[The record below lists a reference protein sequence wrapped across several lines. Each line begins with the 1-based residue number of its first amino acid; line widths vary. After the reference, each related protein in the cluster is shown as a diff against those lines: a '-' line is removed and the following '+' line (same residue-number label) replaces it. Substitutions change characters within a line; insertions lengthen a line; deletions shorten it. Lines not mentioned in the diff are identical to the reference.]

1 MSSDTEQNLA
11 TGEKPLSL
19 LCLGDDLLRCLMVDC
34 IGLQELLN
42 LRLCCKVFFVIVDL
56 VEDKNGW
63 LAFDGTTVV
72 RRGSNSTHIDLRQVD
87 PNKATVKRILNS
99 AFIDI
104 MSIELKLPDTVE
116 YIGENAFYFSR
127 LSSLDLSNT
136 LVTHIGYG
144 AFRIS
149 RLSTLELPAS
159 LKYIGD
165 GAFGGSRLRELELP
179 SSVKY
184 IGRGAFNFSLITS
197 LDLSNTLVTHIGE
210 DAFRSSML
218 RTLKLPASLK
228 YIGEWAFYSSELTS
242 LDLPAA
248 LKYIGEDAFH
258 SSPLTSLD
266 LPASVDYVGRNAF
279 YSVASHK
286 KRKLK

>member
-1 MSSDTEQNLA
+1 MLSSDKKQRLA
-11 TGEKPLSL
+11 TGEEPLSL
-19 LCLGDDLLRCLMVDC
+19 LCLGDDPLRCVLVHHC
-34 IGLQELLN
+34 IGLQELFT

-116 YIGENAFYFSR
+116 YIGDRAFFCSRLSSLALPSSVQYIGENAFYFSR

-159 LKYIGD
+159 LKYIG
-165 GAFGGSRLRELELP
+165 
-179 SSVKY
+179 
-184 IGRGAFNFSLITS
+184 
-197 LDLSNTLVTHIGE
+197 
-210 DAFRSSML
+210 
-218 RTLKLPASLK
+218 
-228 YIGEWAFYSSELTS
+228 EWAFYSSELTS

-248 LKYIGEDAFH
+248 LKYIGGDAFH